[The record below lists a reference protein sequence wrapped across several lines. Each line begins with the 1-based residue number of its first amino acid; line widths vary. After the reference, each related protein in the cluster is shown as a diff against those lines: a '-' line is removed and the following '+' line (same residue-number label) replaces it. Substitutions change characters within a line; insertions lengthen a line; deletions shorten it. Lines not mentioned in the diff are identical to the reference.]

1 MRTLWATIKYY
12 KVQLGAIGVCLIA
25 LFVFFGF
32 QSHKKTTMTND
43 LVEIAESGVKEAK
56 KPKSNT
62 KKTSDSIPDVIAG
75 AEKQKSEPEKP
86 KEQQST
92 AEEVPTSEEQSPV
105 MEEVGNLVD
114 GERPTA
120 ESIKQAQVNFDQVK
134 DDILGT
140 LQIPSIA
147 LEMAILQ
154 GDSFEKM
161 LYGACTVL
169 PKQTMGQ
176 GNYVLAAHNAG
187 IDGIMFSSLPA
198 VEVGETI
205 TISDRANHTYTY
217 SVKEK
222 KHVDMTDTSMLNL
235 TRKPTLTL
243 ITCDQATKT
252 TGRIVVIAEL
262 V

>member
-1 MRTLWATIKYY
+1 MRMLWATIKYY

-32 QSHKKTTMTND
+32 QSHKKTALTND

-56 KPKSNT
+56 KPQTSTSNSQDVVT
-62 KKTSDSIPDVIAG
+62 GAEPSTSTDSKAIPD
-75 AEKQKSEPEKP
+75 S
-86 KEQQST
+86 SL
-92 AEEVPTSEEQSPV
+92 EESPV
-105 MEEVGNLVD
+105 SEDAQPVTQEVGHLTE

-120 ESIKQAQVNFDQVK
+120 ESIKQAQENFDQVK

-140 LQIPSIA
+140 IQIPSIA

-169 PKQTMGQ
+169 PKQKMGQ

-198 VEVGETI
+198 VEIGETI

-222 KHVDMTDTSMLNL
+222 KHVDMTDTTMLNL
-235 TRKPTLTL
+235 TRKATLTL

>member
-12 KVQLGAIGVCLIA
+12 NVQLGAIGVCLIA
-25 LFVFFGF
+25 LFVFFSY
-32 QSHKKTTMTND
+32 QSHKKAAMTSD
-43 LVEIAESGVKEAK
+43 LVEIVESGVKEAK
-56 KPKSNT
+56 KAKPSTSNT
-62 KKTSDSIPDVIAG
+62 QDVVTG
-75 AEKQKSEPEKP
+75 AETSSKTEVEEPSE
-86 KEQQST
+86 SSL
-92 AEEVPTSEEQSPV
+92 EELPASEDAQPV
-105 MEEVGNLVD
+105 IQEVGQLTE

-120 ESIKQAQVNFDQVK
+120 ESIKQAQENFDQVK

-140 LQIPSIA
+140 IQIPSIA

-169 PKQTMGQ
+169 PKQKMGQ

-187 IDGIMFSSLPA
+187 VDGLMFSSLLA

-252 TGRIVVIAEL
+252 DGRIVVIAEL